1 MRGNTGEVFLSSS
14 SSGRRNVAPT
24 LPELAPI
31 LAVSFQLVDYYEL
44 ITNGYLVAE
53 ASPGRS
59 LSLSG

>member
-31 LAVSFQLVDYYEL
+31 LAVSFQRLAFSLL
-44 ITNGYLVAE
+44 IAM
-53 ASPGRS
+53 S
-59 LSLSG
+59 